1 MIAQVVGDESGS
13 DGENLSRPT
22 HRVFSYGTTNLDEST
37 ARDLVVATRREIGST
52 EDEALSGAE
61 LKLPRLIKKHRPIVE
76 ALFEAGGPLD
86 GKASVYLAD
95 KEKFLAGKMV
105 SLLIEEDSYA
115 SRRPIGVQ
123 YEAFYANEI
132 ADHVLPILGEAI
144 RAKLLE
150 SFNRLCR
157 SYKEAH
163 APKNRA
169 QDFINALRLAILNAS
184 HDRRASSMLDLLWKA
199 RSEAY
204 LIEKDFSQTL
214 DLEPMLPTLLV
225 VTTTWHERLRGSEFE
240 LLMDEYRQMT
250 DQMLEIVQL
259 NAEYLWGAQLK
270 RIVQVESKDD
280 PRVQIADWIA
290 GAGRVVAS
298 EVVSGKRSRLSGLL
312 LPFVDSGSMRSPES
326 ALDRWIAGI

>member
-1 MIAQVVGDESGS
+1 MVLQVVGDESGS

-22 HRVFSYGTTNLDEST
+22 HRFFSYGTTDLDESE
-37 ARDLVVATRREIGST
+37 AHDLVVATRKAIGST
-52 EDEALSGAE
+52 ENEASSSAE
-61 LKLPRLIKKHRPIVE
+61 LKLPKLISKHRPVVE
-76 ALFEAGGPLD
+76 RLFEAGGPLD
-86 GKASVYLAD
+86 GKASIYLAD

-105 SLLIEEDSYA
+105 SLLIEEDSYT
-115 SRRPIGVQ
+115 SGRPVGFE

-132 ADHVLPILGEAI
+132 ADYVLPVLGDAI

-169 QDFINALRLAILNAS
+169 LEFVNALRMAILSAS
-184 HDRRASSMLDLLWKA
+184 HDSRASRMLELLWKA

-204 LIEKDFSQTL
+204 LIEKDFSKTL

-259 NAEYLWGAQLK
+259 NAEHLWGARLK
-270 RIVQVESKDD
+270 RIVQVQSKED
-280 PRVQIADWIA
+280 PRVQVADWIA
-290 GAGRVVAS
+290 GTGRVVAG
-298 EVVSGKRSRLSGLL
+298 EVLAGRRSRLSALT
-312 LPFVDSGSMRSPES
+312 LPFIDDNSMRSPES